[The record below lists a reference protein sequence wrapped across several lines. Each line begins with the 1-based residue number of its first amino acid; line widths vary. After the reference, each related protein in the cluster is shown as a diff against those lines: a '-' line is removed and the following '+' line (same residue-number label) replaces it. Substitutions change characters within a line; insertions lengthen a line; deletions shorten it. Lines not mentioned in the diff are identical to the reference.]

1 MSALLEVNRLR
12 TCFLTE
18 QGPKYAVDDVSFSLG
33 RGETLGIVGE
43 SGCGKSVTSLS
54 VMRLLPKR
62 LAKITQGEILFEGE
76 DLVKKSEREMQRIRG
91 NRISMIFQEPM
102 TSLNPVYTN
111 GFQIMEALRLHR
123 HLHKKEAYEQAVEM
137 MRLVGISSPQQRM
150 KEYPYQ
156 LSGGMRQRVMIAMA
170 LSCDASLLIAD
181 EPTTALDVTIQ
192 AQILSL
198 MQSLQERLN
207 TAIILITHDLGVVA
221 EMAQRVMV
229 MYTGQAVETAPV
241 GALFSEPLHPYTR
254 GLLQSLPRL
263 DIVKDSLY
271 MIPGMVPDLLHI
283 PQGCRFQP
291 RCSCALPICSKQCPE
306 MFVLGERAV
315 RCWRYAPGGEGC

>member
-123 HLHKKEAYEQAVEM
+123 HLHKKEAN
-137 MRLVGISSPQQRM
+137 RP
-150 KEYPYQ
+150 
-156 LSGGMRQRVMIAMA
+156 
-170 LSCDASLLIAD
+170 
-181 EPTTALDVTIQ
+181 
-192 AQILSL
+192 
-198 MQSLQERLN
+198 
-207 TAIILITHDLGVVA
+207 
-221 EMAQRVMV
+221 
-229 MYTGQAVETAPV
+229 
-241 GALFSEPLHPYTR
+241 
-254 GLLQSLPRL
+254 
-263 DIVKDSLY
+263 
-271 MIPGMVPDLLHI
+271 
-283 PQGCRFQP
+283 
-291 RCSCALPICSKQCPE
+291 
-306 MFVLGERAV
+306 
-315 RCWRYAPGGEGC
+315 WR